1 MPTDKNMCQQSNT
14 NPNSTIYIVTG
25 AAGCGELHE
34 PFTRPQPPRSAFRS
48 NTFGYSRMYIHNASH
63 IRWQQVLTDRTYFSV
78 SDYGDVIDDVWI
90 VQHEKHGPFS
100 PSRAPSEVGDPPGP
114 GQSIDHWAQL
124 SGDGALPELADELAA
139 ELGSG
144 NLRWMAARGHK
155 HLGEEAR
162 TQKLRRVVAEG
173 VFDAED
179 GRPVSW
185 EGANFGR

>member
-1 MPTDKNMCQQSNT
+1 M
-14 NPNSTIYIVTG
+14 V
-25 AAGCGELHE
+25 GEL
-34 PFTRPQPPRSAFRS
+34 
-48 NTFGYSRMYIHNASH
+48 GY
-63 IRWQQVLTDRTYFSV
+63 D
-78 SDYGDVIDDVWI
+78 
-90 VQHEKHGPFS
+90 HGPFH
-100 PSRAPSEVGDPPGP
+100 PSRAPSAVGDPPGP

-124 SGDGALPELADELAA
+124 SGDGALPELSDELAA

-162 TQKLRRVVAEG
+162 TQKLRRFVAEG